1 MKKIYYSIREVA
13 EETGI
18 EAQVLRYWEKE
29 FPMLRPRRGRSG
41 NRLYRERDLRVVQ
54 AIKRLRQ
61 DEKYTLKGARERLRE
76 DPSLWRNLGGR
87 QTRRRVGSGRRNLE
101 EIVDELREML
111 GQLRNLVDGGR

>member
-18 EAQVLRYWEKE
+18 EPQVLRYWEKE

-41 NRLYRERDLRVVQ
+41 NRLYRERDLRIVL

-61 DEKYTLKGARERLRE
+61 DEKYTLEGARERLRE
-76 DPSLWRNLGGR
+76 DPSLWRDSAVR
-87 QTRRRVGSGRRNLE
+87 KATAASSPPKEFE
-101 EIVDELREML
+101 EIADELRELL
-111 GQLRNLVDGGR
+111 GQLKILVDGGR

>member
-41 NRLYRERDLRVVQ
+41 NRLYRERDLRVVL
-54 AIKRLRQ
+54 AIKHLRQ

-76 DPSLWRNLGGR
+76 DPSLWRDSA
-87 QTRRRVGSGRRNLE
+87 VGKPAAASSPPRELE

-111 GQLRNLVDGGR
+111 GQLRNLVEGRR

>member
-13 EETGI
+13 DETGI
-18 EAQVLRYWEKE
+18 EPQVLRYWEKE

-41 NRLYRERDLRVVQ
+41 NRLYRERDLRIVL

-76 DPSLWRNLGGR
+76 DPSLWRDSAVDKAAAAPGPPKE
-87 QTRRRVGSGRRNLE
+87 LE
-101 EIVDELREML
+101 EIVNELREML
-111 GQLRNLVDGGR
+111 GQLKSLVEGGR

>member
-18 EAQVLRYWEKE
+18 EPQVLRYWEKE
-29 FPMLRPRRGRSG
+29 FPMLRPRRGGSG
-41 NRLYRERDLRVVQ
+41 NRLYRERDLRVVL

-61 DEKYTLKGARERLRE
+61 DEQYTLKGALERLRE
-76 DPSLWRNLGGR
+76 DPALWRESA
-87 QTRRRVGSGRRNLE
+87 VGKAPAAASPPEELE